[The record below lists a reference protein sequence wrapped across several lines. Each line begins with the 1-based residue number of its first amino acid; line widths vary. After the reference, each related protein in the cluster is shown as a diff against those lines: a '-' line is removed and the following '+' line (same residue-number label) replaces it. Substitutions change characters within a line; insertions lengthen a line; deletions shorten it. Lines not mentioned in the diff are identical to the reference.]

1 MKTHLP
7 FWKNKG
13 ALGWIL
19 AVVGHRKYG
28 VLALT
33 VLNSLSSGASVV
45 FALLLKEVIDA
56 AVKGG
61 KALFWRQFSLLFAL
75 ILGQILLRA
84 VIRRV
89 DERVRSGSE
98 NALKSHAY
106 RTILTRAYGPL
117 AAFHTGELQTRL
129 TADTAVVADGVTGIL
144 PNVVAMAVKLVA
156 AAGVLLAMDRRFAMI
171 FLIGGAGM
179 LLVTYGFRRIMKR
192 LHKRVQEADG
202 TLRAYMQETTGNLLV
217 LRSFGGESRAA
228 AQAQERM
235 KAHRAQRLHRNLFSI
250 GCNMGFSL
258 VMNGGYLLALGWGA
272 VGIMEK
278 SISYGTL
285 TAVLQLVNQI
295 QAPFANISGF
305 LPRYYAMLASAERL
319 MELDALPP
327 DSNGEKLSPEEV
339 RECYG
344 NLKEISA
351 RNLTFAYP
359 EGMGENV
366 LEEASV
372 TIRKGEFVAITGRS
386 GIGKSTLLKL
396 LLGIYNPDQGEL
408 ILNTAEG
415 TLPVSPRTRPLFAYV
430 PQGNFLLSGTIAQ
443 AVSFLEDDPDLER
456 IRKACSIACADF
468 IYELPKGLETELGE
482 KGAGLSEGQ
491 IQRLAVARAIYSGA
505 PILLLDESTSALDE
519 ASEQRLLRNI
529 RELTDRTVLIVT
541 HRRAA
546 LSLCD
551 RQIELKEQK
560 FSE

>member
-1 MKTHLP
+1 MKKPLP
-7 FWKNKG
+7 LWKNKS

-33 VLNSLSSGASVV
+33 ALNSLSSAASVV

-56 AVKGG
+56 AGKGG
-61 KALFWRQFSLLFAL
+61 RALFWREFSALAAL

-89 DERVRSGSE
+89 DERVRSGAE
-98 NALKSHAY
+98 NALKNHAY
-106 RTILTRAYGPL
+106 RSILTRAYGPL

-171 FLIGGAGM
+171 FLVGGAGM

-217 LRSFGGESRAA
+217 LRSFGGESRASS
-228 AQAQERM
+228 QAQERM

-319 MELDALPP
+319 MELDTLPP
-327 DSNGEKLSPEEV
+327 DSDGEKLSPEEV
-339 RECYG
+339 RDYYE

-415 TLPVSPRTRPLFAYV
+415 ALPVSPRTRPLFAYV

-443 AVSFLEDDPDLER
+443 AVSFLEDAPDVER

>member
-1 MKTHLP
+1 MKKPLP
-7 FWKNKG
+7 LWKNKS

-33 VLNSLSSGASVV
+33 ALNSLSSAASVI

-61 KALFWRQFSLLFAL
+61 KALFWRQFSVLSAL
-75 ILGQILLRA
+75 ILGQIILRA

-98 NALKSHAY
+98 NALKNHAY
-106 RTILTRAYGPL
+106 RIILTRAYGPL

-171 FLIGGAGM
+171 FLVGGAGM

-235 KAHRAQRLHRNLFSI
+235 NAHRAQRLHRNLFSI

-258 VMNGGYLLALGWGA
+258 VMNGGYLLALCWGA
-272 VGIMEK
+272 VGIMDK

-327 DSNGEKLSPEEV
+327 DSDGEKLSPEEV
-339 RECYG
+339 RDCYE

-408 ILNTAEG
+408 ILNTGKG
-415 TLPVSPRTRPLFAYV
+415 TLPISPRTRPLFAYV

-443 AVSFLEDDPDLER
+443 AVSFLEDAPDVER
-456 IRKACSIACADF
+456 IR
-468 IYELPKGLETELGE
+468 
-482 KGAGLSEGQ
+482 
-491 IQRLAVARAIYSGA
+491 
-505 PILLLDESTSALDE
+505 
-519 ASEQRLLRNI
+519 
-529 RELTDRTVLIVT
+529 
-541 HRRAA
+541 
-546 LSLCD
+546 
-551 RQIELKEQK
+551 
-560 FSE
+560 